1 MKEVIRMLLDKD
13 AIAAEIKA
21 KIVEIAAQTGD
32 DASSL
37 EMDEIIPATGL
48 IDSTGLLELIAW
60 YEKHYAIP
68 LAQEEINID
77 NLGSLTRMAEFVLR
91 KKQAAA

>member
-1 MKEVIRMLLDKD
+1 MSLNKVSIE
-13 AIAAEIKA
+13 AAIKA

-32 DASSL
+32 DASEL
-37 EMDEIIPATGL
+37 EPDEIIPATGL

-60 YEKHYAIP
+60 YEKTYEIP

-77 NLGSLTRMAEFVLR
+77 NLGTLARMAEFVLR
-91 KKQAAA
+91 KKGLI

>member
-1 MKEVIRMLLDKD
+1 MSLDLS
-13 AIAAEIKA
+13 ALIAEIKA

-32 DASSL
+32 DASAL
-37 EMDEIIPATGL
+37 EADEIIPASGL
-48 IDSTGLLELIAW
+48 IDSTGLLELISW

-77 NLGSLTRMAEFVLR
+77 NLGTLERMANFVLR
-91 KKQAAA
+91 KRPAA

>member
-1 MKEVIRMLLDKD
+1 MSLNKVSIE
-13 AIAAEIKA
+13 AAIKA

-32 DASSL
+32 DASEL
-37 EMDEIIPATGL
+37 GLDEIIPATGL

-60 YEKHYAIP
+60 YEKTYEIP

-77 NLGSLTRMAEFVLR
+77 NLGTLARMAEFVLR
-91 KKQAAA
+91 KKWLI

>member
-1 MKEVIRMLLDKD
+1 MALTKESLE
-13 AIAAEIKA
+13 AEIKA

-32 DASSL
+32 DASEL
-37 EMDEIIPATGL
+37 ALGDIIPATGL

-60 YEKHYAIP
+60 YEKRYEIP

-77 NLGSLTRMAEFVLR
+77 NLGTLTRMAEFVLR
-91 KKQAAA
+91 KKGLI

>member
-1 MKEVIRMLLDKD
+1 MSMNKE

-21 KIVEIAAQTGD
+21 KIVEIAAQVGD
-32 DASSL
+32 DASEL
-37 EMDEIIPATGL
+37 ELDDIIPATGL

-60 YEKHYAIP
+60 YEKHYGIP

-77 NLGSLTRMAEFVLR
+77 NLGTLTRMAEFVLR
-91 KKQAAA
+91 KKGVL